1 MTTPPSVPGRAVL
14 FLLAAALTI
23 LLPSPLSGQAR
34 LTGQVLSAGD
44 GSPVTGA
51 FVSLE
56 TPDGNRADATL
67 TDDTGR
73 FTLEA
78 PTSGRYRVFVRRMG
92 YDRWRS
98 PVLGLDQ
105 GAGVH
110 RVFRVPVR
118 PVELDDLSV
127 TAESQCDFD
136 PRATGDI
143 QRLWRAVR
151 QGLDVAAWSE
161 RRFSFDLR
169 NRRRLLD
176 PDGTERRVIATW
188 SQAGVEGPP
197 YRSREPERL
206 SEEGFI
212 QERGGSLYFYAP
224 TPRTLLSESFR
235 ATHCFSVRRDSA
247 GRPGLHFRPADDGD
261 DSDVRGTLWLEGSP
275 PRLHSLRY
283 RYTRLPV
290 DVPREH
296 LGGRLEFDRLQ
307 GGAWIVRRWWIRM
320 PRAEVAVPESPSTMI
335 RSSTLDREA
344 RLRAIVERGG
354 EVVGVSGP
362 PSDSAEGGGVEEGP
376 RGDRDEAGREA
387 VVRSGGRRPALP
399 AAPAKTGALRIPNV
413 GLTSDSV
420 ERSVRVVGRVVDL
433 NTGEPVPS
441 AVVRV
446 PTAGVRTTTGDD
458 GRFELA
464 GVPPGERILRFRHV
478 RYGDQGTAVDLPQSR
493 AVSLTVRLP
502 PRAIEVEDVE
512 VTVDVRSPSLEGTG
526 FYERR
531 KWGRKLERG
540 TFLTSEEIRNRGARV
555 THVLGTVPGV
565 AARRGLV
572 AFERYRLGLDGTCLP
587 ALYLDG
593 HRVIGSS
600 TDVFS
605 YRNSL
610 GKNGINTLVSPV
622 EIAGIEIYDS
632 PASTAGHFQDSDS
645 RCGVIAIWTK

>member
-1 MTTPPSVPGRAVL
+1 MTTPPSAPGRAVL
-14 FLLAAALTI
+14 ILLAAALTI
-23 LLPSPLSGQAR
+23 LRPSPLSGQAR
-34 LTGQVLSAGD
+34 LTGQVLSEGG

-67 TDDTGR
+67 TDDSGH

-78 PTSGRYRVFVRRMG
+78 PASGRYRVFVQRMG
-92 YDRWRS
+92 YAPWRS
-98 PVLGLDQ
+98 AMLRLDDA
-105 GAGVH
+105 AGVH
-110 RVFRVPVR
+110 RVFSVPVR
-118 PVELDDLSV
+118 PVQLDDLSV
-127 TAESQCDFD
+127 TAESRCEFD
-136 PRATGDI
+136 PRDSGDI

-161 RRFSFDLR
+161 RRYSFELR
-169 NRRRLLD
+169 NRRRILD

-188 SQAGVEGPP
+188 SQASVQGPP

-206 SEEGFI
+206 IEDGFI
-212 QERGGSLYFYAP
+212 QERGGTLYFYAP
-224 TPRTLLSESFR
+224 TPRTLLSEDFR
-235 ATHCFSVRRDSA
+235 GTHCFSVRRDSA
-247 GRPGLHFRPADDGD
+247 GRPGLHFRPADDGN

-290 DVPREH
+290 DVPQEH

-362 PSDSAEGGGVEEGP
+362 PSDSAEQDGREEGLP
-376 RGDRDEAGREA
+376 QDRAAADRAEFD
-387 VVRSGGRRPALP
+387 RRRDDRWALP
-399 AAPAKTGALRIPNV
+399 APSVNPGELHIPSAE
-413 GLTSDSV
+413 LISDTAGG
-420 ERSVRVVGRVVDL
+420 SVRVVGRLVDL

-441 AVVRV
+441 AVVRS
-446 PTAGVRTTTGDD
+446 PAAGVRTTTGDD

-464 GVPPGERILRFRHV
+464 GVPAGERALRFRHV
-478 RYGDQGTAVDLPQSR
+478 RYGQRWTAVDVPQNR
-493 AVSLTVRLP
+493 TVSLTVRLP
-502 PRAIEVEDVE
+502 PRAIEMEEIE

-531 KWGRKLERG
+531 KWSRKLERG

-565 AARRGLV
+565 ASRRGLV
-572 AFERYRLGLDGTCLP
+572 AFERYRLGLGGTCFP

-593 HRVIGSS
+593 HKVVGSS
-600 TDVFS
+600 SDMGS
-605 YRNSL
+605 YRHSL

-622 EIAGIEIYDS
+622 EIAGIEVYDS